1 MNIVILA
8 NGNYPSHEVPLG
20 CLGKADL
27 IVCCDGAVEKLVANG
42 LEPGIIIGDLDSVTP
57 ALKIK
62 YAGIIVQ
69 DLDQD
74 TNDLTKAVNWCVDR
88 NYENLVILGA
98 TGNREDHTIGNI
110 SLLAEYV
117 KKTTVKMITD
127 TGIITP
133 HLTSSRLSS
142 FRGQQISVFSV
153 DPETGITSVGL
164 KYKLENMKLRNWWQ
178 ATLNEAEGNTFD
190 LIFEGGPLIVFQKFR
205 K

>member
-20 CLGKADL
+20 YLGRADL
-27 IVCCDGAVEKLVANG
+27 IVCCDGAVEKLVTNG

-57 ALKIK
+57 ALKRK

-88 NYENLVILGA
+88 NYYNLVILGA

-117 KKTTVKMITD
+117 KQTTV
-127 TGIITP
+127 
-133 HLTSSRLSS
+133 
-142 FRGQQISVFSV
+142 
-153 DPETGITSVGL
+153 
-164 KYKLENMKLRNWWQ
+164 
-178 ATLNEAEGNTFD
+178 
-190 LIFEGGPLIVFQKFR
+190 
-205 K
+205 